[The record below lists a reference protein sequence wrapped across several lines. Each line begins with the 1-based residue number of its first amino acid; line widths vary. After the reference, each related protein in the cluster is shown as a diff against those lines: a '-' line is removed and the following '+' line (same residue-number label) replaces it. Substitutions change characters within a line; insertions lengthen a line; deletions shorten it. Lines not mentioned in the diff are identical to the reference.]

1 MKIARRVTKVAPSLT
16 LEITSLARKMK
27 EQGGK
32 IVNFAAGEPDIDTPE
47 YIKKAA
53 IEAIK
58 EGFTKYTP
66 ASGWP
71 KLKEAISKK
80 FKDDNQLSYSPE
92 QIVVS
97 CGAKH
102 ALYNILQVLCEK
114 EDEVIIAS
122 PYWVSYPEMVKL
134 AGATTRIVQTQPQ
147 NQFKLDKKLLA
158 SAITKKTK
166 AVILNSPANPTG
178 SVYSQ
183 DELEEICALAV
194 ERDFYV
200 ISDEI
205 YEKLIFDGKKHISC
219 ASLSE
224 EIYRRTIVVNGVSKS
239 YSMTGWRIGYLAS
252 SEEEIIQAIKKLQ
265 SHSTSNPCSISQKAA
280 YQALEKTDKTQM
292 QKMLKSF
299 QERRD
304 CMLRGLDEISGL
316 SYIKPEG
323 AFYVFCDISQLKL
336 DSVTFCRKLLEEAEI
351 AAVPGEAFG
360 RDDYIRLS
368 FATSRREIEEGLRRL
383 KKWVTR

>member
-1 MKIARRVTKVAPSLT
+1 MKIARRVTEVAPSLT

-32 IVNFAAGEPDIDTPE
+32 IVNFAAGEPDSDTPE

-53 IEAIK
+53 IEAI
-58 EGFTKYTP
+58 EQGFTKYTP
-66 ASGWP
+66 AAGWP

-80 FKDDNQLSYSPE
+80 FKKENQLSYSPE

-134 AGATTRIVQTQPQ
+134 AGATAHIVQTQPQ
-147 NQFKLDKKLLA
+147 NQFKLDKRSLA

-194 ERDFYV
+194 ERNFYI

-205 YEKLIFDGKKHISC
+205 YEKFIFDGKKHISC
-219 ASLSE
+219 ASLNE

-252 SEEEIIQAIKKLQ
+252 PDEKIIQAIKKLQ

-336 DSVTFCRKLLEEAEI
+336 DSITFCRKLLEEAEI

-368 FATSRREIEEGLRRL
+368 FATSRNEIEEGLRRL